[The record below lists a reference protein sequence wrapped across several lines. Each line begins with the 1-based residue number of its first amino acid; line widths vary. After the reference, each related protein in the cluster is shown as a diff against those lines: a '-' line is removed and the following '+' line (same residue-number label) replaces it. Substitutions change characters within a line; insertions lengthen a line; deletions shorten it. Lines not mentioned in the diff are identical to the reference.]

1 MMGSRVLYLAAS
13 LGLVVLGAAVPVSAA
28 QFDITFDTVPGGLQ
42 CGESWQEGVFAL
54 NFAFMTEEDYHVGD
68 NYYCN
73 FAVNPGSL
81 ELDGVRLYVN
91 MWAVAGITTVEVDIE
106 EHWSTGATRVFLY
119 TDGLAT
125 LVDSALSGDPD
136 RDPDGYGRR
145 RGLLRARGLRVRR
158 RSRRDPHLG
167 HHSRPAAAHDLGW
180 RQSSLLSHHA
190 RRRAGDRTSRR

>member
-125 LVDSALSGDPD
+125 LVDSALSGDPSTQTETLTVTA
-136 RDPDGYGRR
+136 DGAGFYVLAVSGYDADLDEIRISGTTLVPLQPTTWG
-145 RGLLRARGLRVRR
+145 GLKALY
-158 RSRRDPHLG
+158 
-167 HHSRPAAAHDLGW
+167 
-180 RQSSLLSHHA
+180 
-190 RRRAGDRTSRR
+190 